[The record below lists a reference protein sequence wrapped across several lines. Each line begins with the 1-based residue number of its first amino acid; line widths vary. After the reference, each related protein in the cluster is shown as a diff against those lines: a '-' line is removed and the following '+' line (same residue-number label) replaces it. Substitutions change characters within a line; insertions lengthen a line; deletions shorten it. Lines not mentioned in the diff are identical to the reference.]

1 MPRSARQQSV
11 SDHYHVTQ
19 RGSGKRCIFE
29 DDDDRRSFVRTMAY
43 FSRDC
48 QVRLIAWV
56 LMDNHFHL
64 LLRAELED
72 LSRFM
77 SRLGTV
83 HAQRFN
89 GAHGHVGCVFQ
100 GRFKSIPIE
109 TDPQLLATIRYIHLN
124 PLETGVTRLEDY
136 PWSSYPQ
143 YLGARGICDTSLM
156 TSLVGGRERII
167 AFHEASCADALVSL
181 DGHRP
186 RMDDAEAL
194 ANVQQTFGASF
205 LDSIVRMDH
214 AERDRALKRLHRLG
228 LSGAQITRLTGFGR
242 GIVQRAC
249 TQKRS

>member
-143 YLGARGICDTSLM
+143 YLGSG
-156 TSLVGGRERII
+156 
-167 AFHEASCADALVSL
+167 F
-181 DGHRP
+181 
-186 RMDDAEAL
+186 EAL
-194 ANVQQTFGASF
+194 ASLGGVGRA
-205 LDSIVRMDH
+205 DKE
-214 AERDRALKRLHRLG
+214 ADRFRKRHRSAGLHPETPLTVTDRICRG
-228 LSGAQITRLTGFGR
+228 RSRSHKARTIPGCAKGTPQIAPAR
-242 GIVQRAC
+242 
-249 TQKRS
+249 